1 MWGKDV
7 SKDFDKLVGRERG
20 LKVKIGEVDWPK
32 QGIGRDNRVKE
43 DVDTGE
49 GGDKGGGG
57 DRRLET
63 VAAGGASHPPVD
75 VRFVGAV
82 RTG

>member
-1 MWGKDV
+1 V
-7 SKDFDKLVGRERG
+7 DFDELGLGEGR
-20 LKVKIGEVDWPK
+20 LKVKVSQVD
-32 QGIGRDNRVKE
+32 GSEEGVRRDNRVKQ
-43 DVDTGE
+43 DVDAGKR
-49 GGDKGGGG
+49 GDKDGRG

-82 RTG
+82 RAG